1 MRGLLTLRPIIGTG
15 SAPDVNDL
23 IVSFGLE
30 GWKPIISAL
39 LLPPLPLLL
48 LILAGARLMFR
59 QRLLAWALILL
70 SCAALWTIAT
80 PAFGKW
86 MRATVFPV
94 PAALGAERIAEM
106 RRQTTPIAIVVLG
119 GGRRELAPEYGV
131 SSLSLLGLERL
142 RYATWLARQT
152 RWPMLFSGGLGH
164 GSKPGATEAEIA
176 ARIAEREFGQ
186 PIRWLEDRSRDT
198 TENALLSV
206 PLLREHGVQRIVL
219 VTHDLHMR
227 RALRA
232 FERAAQR
239 DGLALQIVPAPV
251 GLQPAH
257 HWESMDFLPGRQGWF
272 DSQVL
277 LHEMFG
283 YWLGA

>member
-1 MRGLLTLRPIIGTG
+1 M
-15 SAPDVNDL
+15 NDL

-30 GWKPIISAL
+30 GWKPVISAL

-48 LILAGARLMFR
+48 LILVGARLMFR
-59 QRLLAWALILL
+59 HRLLAWLL
-70 SCAALWTIAT
+70 VGTGCLALWTLAT

-86 MRATVFPV
+86 MRATLHPV
-94 PAALGAERIAEM
+94 PPALGEERLAAL
-106 RRQTTPIAIVVLG
+106 RREAVPTAIVVLG
-119 GGRRELAPEYGV
+119 GGRRELSPEYGL
-131 SSLSLLGLERL
+131 SNLSLLGLERL
-142 RYATWLARQT
+142 RYGIWLARQT

-164 GSKPGATEAEIA
+164 GGRPGATEAEIA

-206 PLLREHGVQRIVL
+206 PLLRQHQVQRIVL
-219 VTHDLHMR
+219 VTHDFHMR

-239 DGLALQIVPAPV
+239 EGLALQIVPAPV
-251 GLQPAH
+251 GLSPAH
-257 HWESMDFLPGRQGWF
+257 EWDARDFLPGRQGWF
-272 DSQVL
+272 DSHLL
-277 LHEMFG
+277 LHEMLG
-283 YWLGA
+283 HGLGA